1 MYIYNILLFKVFVE
15 GFFFLVRVYV
25 VFDEIEK
32 SFEYEIEWE
41 SRKFLKFEIGKYV
54 LWKNLLKIIN
64 NNLNVVVWFK

>member
-1 MYIYNILLFKVFVE
+1 ME

>member
-1 MYIYNILLFKVFVE
+1 M
-15 GFFFLVRVYV
+15 VRVYV

-54 LWKNLLKIIN
+54 LWENLLKIIN